1 MRFFRLFFVFLL
13 TQIIL
18 PAGVFAVGLTAEIGI
33 SPPRNEFS
41 MDPGQTVTREIIVF
55 NNSNTETYT
64 LNLSGGDCIADVHQG
79 APICHTYK
87 GNGMDRKSLSSWMS
101 FGEYQHFTLKPRQQK
116 KIQIT
121 FSAPT
126 NALPGGHY
134 GIVYFTPEVPS
145 TNGGSAVTMIYQLST
160 LFQVTVSGDIIYDVE
175 FEGVNVETSFSS
187 APEVH
192 PISEFIKA
200 PTDTKTWSGALN
212 FLKDSLD
219 PLWSAPTLEKENT
232 DFNVKF
238 SIPVTNSGNIDV
250 RPIGQIELYDE
261 NGNLLKKVGKES
273 IKTAEG
279 LYVGERVVDYLPI
292 NDEGGSV
299 LPDGDRRRIYSVDWK
314 GFAYEGYEDGK
325 VIVKY
330 QDPGDYYSE
339 LTMKDAAMIFPWE
352 KLEIRTGKKLI
363 KARVSLE
370 YIGKDNKVV
379 PVEFEKDIMIQ
390 YKYIAKTLNIGG
402 ILLALFIIVLI
413 WILFRKKS
421 RIEEL
426 EEENEDLEEE
436 VDELEDEINE
446 LEKAKINAQKILEQ
460 KKRTTIKKASLTPV
474 KTKSST
480 KKETPT
486 KNSDSK
492 KETPKPQTT
501 KKVSPPKKPTEKK
514 PITRKATTPRKP
526 STKKE
531 APTNPEA

>member
-1 MRFFRLFFVFLL
+1 M
-13 TQIIL
+13 
-18 PAGVFAVGLTAEIGI
+18 
-33 SPPRNEFS
+33 
-41 MDPGQTVTREIIVF
+41 
-55 NNSNTETYT
+55 
-64 LNLSGGDCIADVHQG
+64 
-79 APICHTYK
+79 
-87 GNGMDRKSLSSWMS
+87 
-101 FGEYQHFTLKPRQQK
+101 
-116 KIQIT
+116 
-121 FSAPT
+121 
-126 NALPGGHY
+126 
-134 GIVYFTPEVPS
+134 
-145 TNGGSAVTMIYQLST
+145 
-160 LFQVTVSGDIIYDVE
+160 
-175 FEGVNVETSFSS
+175 
-187 APEVH
+187 
-192 PISEFIKA
+192 
-200 PTDTKTWSGALN
+200 
-212 FLKDSLD
+212 
-219 PLWSAPTLEKENT
+219 
-232 DFNVKF
+232 
-238 SIPVTNSGNIDV
+238 
-250 RPIGQIELYDE
+250 
-261 NGNLLKKVGKES
+261 
-273 IKTAEG
+273 
-279 LYVGERVVDYLPI
+279 
-292 NDEGGSV
+292 
-299 LPDGDRRRIYSVDWK
+299 
-314 GFAYEGYEDGK
+314 
-325 VIVKY
+325 KY